1 MVIDDWMREAMW
13 RRMRKQEA
21 RIVAFMARTH
31 LPTSEITMAVLP
43 SGNAYPQWK
52 GALADIPCVA
62 AGND

>member
-1 MVIDDWMREAMW
+1 MVIDDWIREAMW
-13 RRMRKQEA
+13 RRMRKEEA
-21 RIVAFMARTH
+21 RSWHSWRTH